1 MIESNNIASCFAEVH
16 INTPVNRSF
25 TYNIPAGM
33 NVTPGIRVRINF
45 SGREE
50 TGFVIKTH
58 NIPPDGI
65 ELKDIIFPIDD
76 KPIFSERL
84 IQLAEYTS
92 ESYLSSIGE
101 VIAKA
106 LPSAVNS
113 SSKSKSSQA
122 DNAGQIEN
130 VRQEIE
136 LTSRQREI
144 YESIKSSD
152 KRVHLIFGIT
162 GSGKTEIYMS
172 LAMDAI
178 SKGLSVIYLV
188 PEITISSQIYLRLY
202 KKFGKNLIVYH
213 SRLTQK
219 ERLANWKK
227 FYIGEAKIAIGTRSA
242 IFLQCPKIGLIIV
255 DEEHDPSYKEHSTPR
270 YSAKRIAFYRSETE
284 GARLILGSATPAIE
298 SLYAAEHGIIK
309 LHKLEDRYGEGR
321 LPEIEIVK
329 LNNINE
335 DITPRLKLLTNRVIN
350 SGKQVIYFLNR
361 RGFTPFVLCGDCG
374 LSIECPDCSIGMNY
388 HKGKGLLCHY
398 CGHSSDIPE
407 HCPKCGS
414 ESILKLGFGTQRIED
429 VVTKEFPNYRVFRI
443 DQDSARKKDKIYD
456 LLDMMDRGEIDI
468 LLGTQ
473 MISKGFDFH
482 GVTLAGIIL
491 ADIGLNMPDFRATE
505 RIFSLLMQLSGRP
518 GRSSIDSRVII
529 QTFNDEHM
537 IFNYLKNHDY
547 LGFYKEELKLRK
559 LMNYPPFSRL
569 ARLVIRGKDED
580 KVQENAEELAHVMK
594 SNHAANNSQV
604 SIFGPSPAPLSKI
617 GGNYRYHIV
626 LKGRRLSEITSFIKE
641 ALLGYKAKSVYVE
654 IDIDPVDML

>member
-1 MIESNNIASCFAEVH
+1 MESNNIAPCFAEVH

-50 TGFVIKTH
+50 TGFVTKTH
-58 NIPPDGI
+58 NTHPDGI

-76 KPIFSERL
+76 KPIFDERL
-84 IQLAEYTS
+84 IKLAEYTS
-92 ESYLSSIGE
+92 EAYLSSIGE
-101 VIAKA
+101 VLAKA
-106 LPSAVNS
+106 LPSSIS
-113 SSKSKSSQA
+113 SSSMTKSS
-122 DNAGQIEN
+122 QIEN
-130 VRQEIE
+130 VGQKGIV

-152 KRVHLIFGIT
+152 KKVHLIFGIT

-188 PEITISSQIYLRLY
+188 PEITISSQVYLRLH
-202 KKFGKNLIVYH
+202 KKFGEDLIVYH
-213 SRLTQK
+213 SRLTHK

-227 FYIGEAKIAIGTRSA
+227 FYSGEAKIAIGTRSA
-242 IFLQCPKIGLIIV
+242 IFLQCPRLGLIIV
-255 DEEHDPSYKEHSTPR
+255 DEEHDPSYKEHSAPR
-270 YSAKRIAFYRSETE
+270 YSAKRIAFYRSETK

-298 SLYAAEHGIIK
+298 TLYAAEHGIIK
-309 LHKLEDRYGEGR
+309 LHRLEDRYGEGK

-335 DITPRLKLLTNRVIN
+335 EITPRLKLLTNRTIN
-350 SGKQVIYFLNR
+350 GGKQVIYFLNR
-361 RGFTPFVLCGDCG
+361 RGFAPFVLCGDCG
-374 LSIECPDCSIGMNY
+374 LPIECPDCSIGMNY

-429 VVTKEFPNYRVFRI
+429 VVTREFPNYRVFRI

-505 RIFSLLMQLSGRP
+505 RIFSL
-518 GRSSIDSRVII
+518 
-529 QTFNDEHM
+529 
-537 IFNYLKNHDY
+537 
-547 LGFYKEELKLRK
+547 
-559 LMNYPPFSRL
+559 
-569 ARLVIRGKDED
+569 
-580 KVQENAEELAHVMK
+580 
-594 SNHAANNSQV
+594 
-604 SIFGPSPAPLSKI
+604 
-617 GGNYRYHIV
+617 
-626 LKGRRLSEITSFIKE
+626 
-641 ALLGYKAKSVYVE
+641 
-654 IDIDPVDML
+654 